1 MESCRAQLLSSAG
14 VMPMTCKLQQKCPIN
29 AHLAHFGPFLA
40 HFQAYLGHMPDFAS
54 QGESPWFGPARD
66 LANFGGAV
74 KICPAYAW
82 ARKLPR
88 DPPRH
93 ASGIFRA
100 YASGAK
106 TSPRP
111 PAARLRHIPGICLR
125 GQNFP
130 RPPSARL
137 RHMPALIGHFWAFVG
152 HIWGILYAFR
162 HLSGICLPLFQA
174 YARHMPGAKDLE
186 PNCERACFIHVH
198 KK

>member
-1 MESCRAQLLSSAG
+1 
-14 VMPMTCKLQQKCPIN
+14 MPGICLIN
-29 AHLAHFGPFLA
+29 AHVAHFGPILA

-88 DPPRH
+88 NPPRH

-106 TSPRP
+106 TSRDHPRH
-111 PAARLRHIPGICLR
+111 A
-125 GQNFP
+125 
-130 RPPSARL
+130 
-137 RHMPALIGHFWAFVG
+137 
-152 HIWGILYAFR
+152 
-162 HLSGICLPLFQA
+162 SGICLPILVIFGHLLGIFGAYCMHSGICQA
-174 YARHMPGAKDLE
+174 YACPFFRHMPGICLVAKTWSSLM
-186 PNCERACFIHVH
+186 V
-198 KK
+198 